1 MFITLTVKRVKKY
14 RLFSPSTYPCYALGL
29 MTDQNGSNSDEARM
43 EGLLQRL
50 AMLRGWSPQTLSAYR
65 ADLKSA
71 HDFLQNRLKQSIFKA
86 TQDDISS
93 YLGSLKKRGLKD
105 SSIYRRRSSLS
116 TWYNYLQEE
125 GWREDHPVRQ
135 LPNMRRGRRLPKE
148 ISENEVEL
156 LLAIPDTSAATGLRD
171 RCMLE
176 LMYATGLRVSELV
189 GLTLSNIDL
198 QAGVIRVVGKGNK
211 ERMVPFGEEAG
222 IWLEKWLQKR
232 PQTASPHLFP
242 GRGGRTM
249 SRQNFWQRIKL
260 YARQAGIAPL
270 PSPHTLRHAFATH
283 LLNHGADLRAV
294 QMLLGHAHIT
304 TTEIYTHISRA
315 RLHDL
320 VNISHPLGR
329 ST

>member
-1 MFITLTVKRVKKY
+1 MGIEDDTLAGMGTVDSQ
-14 RLFSPSTYPCYALGL
+14 L
-29 MTDQNGSNSDEARM
+29 DEEMRM

-50 AMLRGWSPQTLSAYR
+50 SMLRGWSRQTLSAYS
-65 ADLKSA
+65 ADLKDACSFL
-71 HDFLQNRLKQSIFKA
+71 HDKRKQSIFQA
-86 TQDDISS
+86 SQEDISS
-93 YLGSLKKRGLKD
+93 YLGNLKKQGLKD
-105 SSIYRRRSSLS
+105 SSIYRRRSTLS

-125 GWREDHPVRQ
+125 RLREDHPVRN
-135 LPNMRRGRRLPKE
+135 LPGMRRSRRLPKE
-148 ISENEVEL
+148 MSEHQVEQ
-156 LLAIPDTSAATGLRD
+156 LLAVPDTGETTGLRD

-189 GLTLSNIDL
+189 GMTLSNIDL
-198 QAGVIRVVGKGNK
+198 QGGIIRVVGKGNK
-211 ERMVPFGEEAG
+211 ERMVPFGEEAAN
-222 IWLEKWLQKR
+222 WLRVWLQKR
-232 PQTASPHLFP
+232 GKATSSHLFP
-242 GRGGRTM
+242 GRGGRAM

-260 YARQAGIAPL
+260 YSKQAGINPL

-320 VNISHPLGR
+320 VNHSHPLGR
-329 ST
+329 GRM